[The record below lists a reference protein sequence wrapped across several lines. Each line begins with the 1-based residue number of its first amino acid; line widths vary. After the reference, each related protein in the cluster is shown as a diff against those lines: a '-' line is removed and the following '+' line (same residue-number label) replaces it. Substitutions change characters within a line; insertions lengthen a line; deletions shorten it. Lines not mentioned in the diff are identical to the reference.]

1 MRHMDERERKK
12 KKDKMTERKEKIIK
26 KLIFPY
32 NIFGHTVPTLV
43 FGVPNT
49 KYLAFGTSN
58 GNTFIPQLLPP

>member
-1 MRHMDERERKK
+1 
-12 KKDKMTERKEKIIK
+12 MTERKEKIIK

-32 NIFGHTVPTLV
+32 NIFDHTVPTLV

-49 KYLAFGTSN
+49 KYFAFGTSD

>member
-1 MRHMDERERKK
+1 
-12 KKDKMTERKEKIIK
+12 MTERKEKIIK

-49 KYLAFGTSN
+49 KYLAFGTSD